1 MMQGVAGD
9 EAPVLTLVHTVP
21 ALIDTF
27 DALLSELA
35 PEIPVRHVLHD
46 QLLADALAAG
56 ELTAAIRRRTAEA
69 LLAEAGQGAGVV
81 LCTCST
87 VGPGAEDAALDA
99 AIPVLRIDRPMAAEA
114 VRIGTRIAVAATLST
129 TLGPTMDLLADVARQ
144 AGRAIELSP
153 LVFEEAR
160 AKFVAGD
167 TEGYLRIV
175 VDGLHNAAR
184 DADVIVLAQAS
195 MAPALADCGDI
206 EIPIL
211 SSPRSG
217 LEVAIARY
225 RAALRGGGR
234 RGL

>member
-1 MMQGVAGD
+1 MNQGTNTDG
-9 EAPVLTLVHTVP
+9 APILTLVHTAP
-21 ALIDTF
+21 ALVDTF
-27 DALLSELA
+27 NALLAELA

-46 QLLADALAAG
+46 QLLADALTAG
-56 ELTAAIRRRTAEA
+56 ELTAEIRRRTAKA
-69 LLAEAGQGAGVV
+69 LLAEAGQDTGVV

-87 VGPGAEDAALDA
+87 VGPGAEDAASA
-99 AIPVLRIDRPMAAEA
+99 TAIPVLRVDRPMAEEA

-129 TLGPTMDLLADVARQ
+129 TLKPTMDLLADAAQ
-144 AGRAIELSP
+144 QSGRAIELLP

-160 AKFVAGD
+160 AKFVEGD

-195 MAPALADCGDI
+195 MAPALAECGDI
-206 EIPIL
+206 DIPIL

-217 LEVAIARY
+217 LVAAIASY
-225 RAALRGGGR
+225 RAALTPR
-234 RGL
+234 